1 MLSGASRVDIPRIS
15 WQVQYNYTLPLKT
28 QPHLCCLNRFSIG
41 HLLRRARSP
50 AGSEEEDGEL
60 DNKTESDSSHKRR
73 DNGTNNT

>member
-1 MLSGASRVDIPRIS
+1 MLGGASRVNIPRVS

-28 QPHLCCLNRFSIG
+28 QPHLYYSRFSIG
-41 HLLRRARSP
+41 RLLRRARSP